1 MKSYPPTGVG
11 THGGTLQRAVFLC
24 GDADCLRAVKK
35 SVTQFVS
42 MPLDASFIN

>member
-11 THGGTLQRAVFLC
+11 THGGTLQRAVFSAAMRIVF
-24 GDADCLRAVKK
+24 GQSKK
-35 SVTQFVS
+35 SVTQFMS